1 MDHETALRTSAT
13 ERYFLGELTG
23 QDRDGFEEHYFMCP
37 ECAEDVRA
45 LTVFAANAKAVFRQ
59 EAAGPAPQAGLL
71 LSGRV
76 LWLSAA
82 LNVGLLLGVGYGLLK
97 VRPAIQRELAEA
109 RAPQFVQDV
118 PVLGVSRGPGAARE
132 ISSTT
137 SRIVFSFYLTQ
148 PFRNIG
154 YEVKDESGAVRSRQ
168 ILPAPP
174 KEDSGES
181 HLSLSTADLKP
192 GAYEIRFWGVG
203 DSGESPIG
211 QSKFRIANAGS
222 SPLR

>member
-1 MDHETALRTSAT
+1 MDHETAVRTSAT

-23 QDRDGFEEHYFMCP
+23 QDQDGFEEHYFMCP

-59 EAAGPAPQAGLL
+59 KAAGPTPQA
-71 LSGRV
+71 
-76 LWLSAA
+76 
-82 LNVGLLLGVGYGLLK
+82 
-97 VRPAIQRELAEA
+97 AIQRELAEA

-118 PVLGVSRGPGAARE
+118 PVLGVSRGPGTARE
-132 ISSTT
+132 ISSSTP
-137 SRIVFSFYLTQ
+137 RIVFYLTQ

-174 KEDSGES
+174 EEDSAEWR
-181 HLSLSTADLKP
+181 LSLSTADLKP

-203 DSGESPIG
+203 EGGESPIG
-211 QSKFRIANAGS
+211 LSKFKIA
-222 SPLR
+222 P

>member
-82 LNVGLLLGVGYGLLK
+82 LNVALLLGVGYGLLK
-97 VRPAIQRELAEA
+97 VRPAMRQELAEEQA
-109 RAPQFVQDV
+109 RGNATYAEVEGSVLMHGVDV
-118 PVLGVSRGPGAARE
+118 GRHALVRGAIVDKNVRIPDGARIGVDLDLDRARFAV
-132 ISSTT
+132 SAGG
-137 SRIVFSFYLTQ
+137 VVV
-148 PFRNIG
+148 IG
-154 YEVKDESGAVRSRQ
+154 K
-168 ILPAPP
+168 
-174 KEDSGES
+174 GEKV
-181 HLSLSTADLKP
+181 H
-192 GAYEIRFWGVG
+192 
-203 DSGESPIG
+203 
-211 QSKFRIANAGS
+211 
-222 SPLR
+222 

>member
-1 MDHETALRTSAT
+1 MDHETAVRTSAT
-13 ERYFLGELTG
+13 ERYLLGELTG
-23 QDRDGFEEHYFMCP
+23 EDRDSFEEHYFMCP

-59 EAAGPAPQAGLL
+59 EAAGSEPHAGVLF
-71 LSGRV
+71 SGRV

-82 LNVGLLLGVGYGLLK
+82 LNVVLLVGVGYGLLK
-97 VRPAIQRELAEA
+97 VRPAVRQELAEA

-137 SRIVFSFYLTQ
+137 RRIVFSFYLTQ
-148 PFRNIG
+148 PFRQIG
-154 YEVKDESGAVRSRQ
+154 YEVKDESGAVRSRR

-174 KEDSGES
+174 KEDSAES
-181 HLSLSTADLKP
+181 HFSLSTA
-192 GAYEIRFWGVG
+192 
-203 DSGESPIG
+203 
-211 QSKFRIANAGS
+211 
-222 SPLR
+222 